1 MDIALLI
8 VRLIVGL
15 AIAAHGAQKLFGWF
29 GGHGLAG
36 TAGFFEQLGWRPG
49 RLFVLGASL
58 GELGGGLLTVLGLGG
73 ALGPA
78 LIVMVMVAAML
89 AVHAPKGFWA
99 SNGGY
104 ELNVMYIAVAIALAF
119 AGFGEFS
126 LDRVFGLTFLTTTAE
141 TWIALGVGAL
151 LGLLN
156 VMMRRP
162 AQAATTQ

>member
-29 GGHGLAG
+29 GGYGLAG
-36 TAGFFEQLGWRPG
+36 TSGFFEQLGWRPG

-58 GELGGGLLTVLGLGG
+58 SELAGGLLTALGLWG
-73 ALGPA
+73 ALGTA
-78 LIVMVMVAAML
+78 LIVMEMVAALL

-99 SNGGY
+99 TNGGY
-104 ELNVMYIAVAIALAF
+104 ELNLMYIAVAIALAF

-126 LDRVFGLTFLTTTAE
+126 LDRVFGLTFLTTPAQA
-141 TWIALGVGAL
+141 WIAIGIGAL

-162 AQAATTQ
+162 AQAAATQ